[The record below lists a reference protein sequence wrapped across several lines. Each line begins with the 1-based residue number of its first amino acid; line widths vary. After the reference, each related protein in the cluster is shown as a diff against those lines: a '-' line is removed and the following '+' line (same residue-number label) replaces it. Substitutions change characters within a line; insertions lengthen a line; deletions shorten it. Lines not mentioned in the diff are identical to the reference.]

1 MVGGKLLQDT
11 QVGYKK
17 NKQGQHYIAFE
28 MKNIELIISALNA
41 STTSAGNFVMV
52 LQEINSTRRLPIII
66 GLQEAQA
73 IAVALEQMQP
83 VRPLTHDLFLTTIQ
97 LLNANLEYVKICSL
111 KDSTFISVIV
121 IKDNN
126 QKLIEIDSRTSDA
139 IALAIRQK
147 CPIFI
152 SEKLL
157 AELAVGEPEEGKI
170 FSDKRGQLEQYTLEE
185 LYDILSKLLEKEDYE
200 SASTVRDIISKKEHG

>member
-1 MVGGKLLQDT
+1 MASCCKTCKLVT
-11 QVGYKK
+11 KK
-17 NKQGQHYIAFE
+17 INRSSHFIAFE
-28 MKNIELIISALNA
+28 MKNIELNISALNA

-52 LQEINSTRRLPIII
+52 LQEINSIRRLPIII
-66 GLQEAQA
+66 GLQEAQS

-97 LLNANLEYVKICSL
+97 LLKANLEYVKICSI

-121 IKDNN
+121 IKDSN
-126 QKLIEIDSRTSDA
+126 QKIIEIDSRTSDA

-152 SEKLL
+152 SENLL
-157 AELAVGEPEEGKI
+157 AELAVAAPAEGKI
-170 FSDKRGQLEQYTLEE
+170 FSDKRGQLEQYSLEE
-185 LYDILSKLLEKEDYE
+185 LYDILSNLLEKEDYE
-200 SASTVRDIISKKEHG
+200 SASIVRDIISKKEQH

>member
-1 MVGGKLLQDT
+1 
-11 QVGYKK
+11 
-17 NKQGQHYIAFE
+17 
-28 MKNIELIISALNA
+28 MKNVELSVSALNA
-41 STTSAGNFVMV
+41 STSSAGNFVMV
-52 LQEINSTRRLPIII
+52 LQEINSNRRLPIII

-83 VRPLTHDLFLTTIQ
+83 VRPLTHDLFLTTIE
-97 LLNANLEYVKICSL
+97 LLKANLEYVKICSL

-121 IKDNN
+121 IKDSN

-147 CPIFI
+147 CSIFI

-170 FSDKRGQLEQYTLEE
+170 FSDKRGQLEQYSLEE
-185 LYDILSKLLEKEDYE
+185 LYNILSKLLEKEDYE

>member
-1 MVGGKLLQDT
+1 
-11 QVGYKK
+11 
-17 NKQGQHYIAFE
+17 
-28 MKNIELIISALNA
+28 MKNVELSVSALNA
-41 STTSAGNFVMV
+41 STSSAGNFVMV

-97 LLNANLEYVKICSL
+97 LLSANLEYVKICSL

-121 IKDNN
+121 IKDSN
-126 QKLIEIDSRTSDA
+126 QKIIEIDSRTSDA

-152 SEKLL
+152 SENLL
-157 AELAVGEPEEGKI
+157 AELAVATPAEGKI
-170 FSDKRGQLEQYTLEE
+170 FSDKRGQLEQYSLEE
-185 LYDILSKLLEKEDYE
+185 LYDILSNLLEKEDYE
-200 SASTVRDIISKKEHG
+200 SASIVRDIISKKEQH

>member
-1 MVGGKLLQDT
+1 
-11 QVGYKK
+11 
-17 NKQGQHYIAFE
+17 
-28 MKNIELIISALNA
+28 MKNIELNISALNA

-83 VRPLTHDLFLTTIQ
+83 VRPLTHDLFLNTIT
-97 LLNANLEYVKICSL
+97 LLNASLEHVKICSI
-111 KDSTFISVIV
+111 KDGTFISVIV
-121 IKDNN
+121 IKDSN
-126 QKLIEIDSRTSDA
+126 QNLIEIDSRTSDA

-147 CPIFI
+147 CSIFI

-157 AELAVGEPEEGKI
+157 AEMAVGEPAEGKI
-170 FSDKRGQLEQYTLEE
+170 FSDKRGQLEQYSLEE
-185 LYDILSKLLEKEDYE
+185 LYDILSNLLEKEDYE
-200 SASTVRDIISKKEHG
+200 SASIVRDIISKKEKG

>member
-1 MVGGKLLQDT
+1 
-11 QVGYKK
+11 
-17 NKQGQHYIAFE
+17 
-28 MKNIELIISALNA
+28 MKNVELNISALNA
-41 STTSAGNFVMV
+41 STSSAGNFVMV

-66 GLQEAQA
+66 GLQEAQS

-83 VRPLTHDLFLTTIQ
+83 VRPLTHDLFLNTIQ
-97 LLNANLEYVKICSL
+97 LLNAHLEYVKICSL

-121 IKDNN
+121 IKDSN

-152 SEKLL
+152 SENLL

-170 FSDKRGQLEQYTLEE
+170 FSHKRGQLEQYTLEE

-200 SASTVRDIISKKEHG
+200 SASTVRDIISKKEQR

>member
-1 MVGGKLLQDT
+1 
-11 QVGYKK
+11 
-17 NKQGQHYIAFE
+17 
-28 MKNIELIISALNA
+28 MKNVELNISALNA
-41 STTSAGNFVMV
+41 STSSAGNFVMV
-52 LQEINSTRRLPIII
+52 LQEINSNRRLPIII

-97 LLNANLEYVKICSL
+97 LLNAHLEYVKICSL

-121 IKDNN
+121 IKDSN

-170 FSDKRGQLEQYTLEE
+170 FSHKRGQLEQYTLEE

-200 SASTVRDIISKKEHG
+200 SASTVRDIISKKEQR

>member
-1 MVGGKLLQDT
+1 
-11 QVGYKK
+11 
-17 NKQGQHYIAFE
+17 
-28 MKNIELIISALNA
+28 MKNIELNISALNA

-66 GLQEAQA
+66 GLQEAQS

-97 LLNANLEYVKICSL
+97 LLKANLEYVKICSI
-111 KDSTFISVIV
+111 KDNTFISVIV
-121 IKDNN
+121 IKDSN
-126 QKLIEIDSRTSDA
+126 QKIIEIDSRTSDA

-152 SEKLL
+152 NENLL
-157 AELAVGEPEEGKI
+157 AELAVGEPAEGKI

-185 LYDILSKLLEKEDYE
+185 LYDILSNLLEKEDYE
-200 SASTVRDIISKKEHG
+200 SASIVRDIISKKEQH

>member
-1 MVGGKLLQDT
+1 MPLRLSGS
-11 QVGYKK
+11 KK
-17 NKQGQHYIAFE
+17 
-28 MKNIELIISALNA
+28 MKNVELNISALNA

-52 LQEINSTRRLPIII
+52 LQEINSIRRLPIII
-66 GLQEAQA
+66 GLQEAQS

-97 LLNANLEYVKICSL
+97 LLKANLEYVKICSI

-121 IKDNN
+121 IKDSN
-126 QKLIEIDSRTSDA
+126 QKIIEIDSRTSDA

-152 SEKLL
+152 SENLL
-157 AELAVGEPEEGKI
+157 AELAVAAPAEGKI
-170 FSDKRGQLEQYTLEE
+170 FSDKRGQLEQYSLEE
-185 LYDILSKLLEKEDYE
+185 LYDILSNLLEKEDYE
-200 SASTVRDIISKKEHG
+200 SASIVRDIISKKEQH